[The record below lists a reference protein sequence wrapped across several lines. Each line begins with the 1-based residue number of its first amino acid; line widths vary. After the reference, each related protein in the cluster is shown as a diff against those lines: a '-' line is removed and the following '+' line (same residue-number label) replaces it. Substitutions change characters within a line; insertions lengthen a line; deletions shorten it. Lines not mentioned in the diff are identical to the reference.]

1 MISSLCHSQE
11 NDQEKLV
18 QKITNQSDSIIKAH
32 PVNGIDEFKL
42 DFAKALTIPTNRILE
57 INQKQLRIITSFK
70 VNEFGEISDI
80 KIINDKF
87 GLTNDINTT
96 FSKLPNWVPA
106 KKNGINIS
114 SSNSLTMLLNLG
126 LPDYELDENR
136 IPKIALQKA
145 DFDAFQYEF
154 NSHMIY
160 PRDFWDRYYYK
171 KGSYDNG
178 NNTTSN
184 VFKYEVKFIINE
196 NGEFEDIKTY
206 VNGSYDSYLNAAV
219 KRSLAKCT
227 PWEPATVN
235 GEKVKSSFTYPIQL
249 NIKK

>member
-1 MISSLCHSQE
+1 
-11 NDQEKLV
+11 
-18 QKITNQSDSIIKAH
+18 
-32 PVNGIDEFKL
+32 
-42 DFAKALTIPTNRILE
+42 
-57 INQKQLRIITSFK
+57 
-70 VNEFGEISDI
+70 
-80 KIINDKF
+80 
-87 GLTNDINTT
+87 
-96 FSKLPNWVPA
+96 
-106 KKNGINIS
+106 
-114 SSNSLTMLLNLG
+114 MLLNLG

-206 VNGSYDSYLNAAV
+206 EESENLPPELKV
-219 KRSLAKCT
+219 RS
-227 PWEPATVN
+227 
-235 GEKVKSSFTYPIQL
+235 
-249 NIKK
+249 